1 MGDFFAKFMNPV
13 RFVIDE
19 NQSSSSSSS
28 SFYLPSNTTVCT
40 STSIQLR
47 TAGQQGP
54 TRTLTAALQHSIK
67 QLLGI
72 YSKTLSR
79 RLGYCSPD
87 TSTFDE
93 LCDTAD
99 DELFSR
105 AVQLSNH
112 VLYALLPTP
121 PTASQRYNH
130 ADTVRTP
137 YSCLNIQHNYPARN
151 FLTRTLYKNTY

>member
-1 MGDFFAKFMNPV
+1 MNPV

-28 SFYLPSNTTVCT
+28 SSFYLPSNTTVRR

-87 TSTFDE
+87 TPTFDE
-93 LCDTAD
+93 LMCDTAD

-105 AVQLSNH
+105 AVQLSKH

-121 PTASQRYNH
+121 STASQRYNH
-130 ADTVRTP
+130 ADTVRNP
-137 YSCLNIQHNYPARN
+137 YSCINIQHNYPI
-151 FLTRTLYKNTY
+151 LIS